1 LTFLGY
7 SLTFFS
13 SKKEKTMQ
21 VITKSAFTAILFSVA
36 FTAQISASNEPII
49 VSQPNNIT
57 QCVGGTEVLKVAI
70 SANLSAVYQWQQS
83 SDNANWAHING
94 ANQATYTPES
104 QNVGKMWYRVL
115 ITTQGENSRAVASNS
130 AEVKI
135 AEPTKISIETI
146 SSKSLESSVS
156 FKATYSGGVGIRSLQ
171 WQKSEN
177 GISWTNIEGATSD
190 VFTTPVSVGSP
201 ARYKVVSKCTGSG
214 CCN

>member
-13 SKKEKTMQ
+13 SKIEKTMQ
-21 VITKSAFTAILFSVA
+21 VITKCALLAILFFA
-36 FTAQISASNEPII
+36 FTSFLSASNEPII

-57 QCVGGTEVLKVAI
+57 QCVGGTEVLKVTI
-70 SANLSAVYQWQQS
+70 SANLTAVYQWQLS

-104 QNVGKMWYRVL
+104 QNSGKMWYRVL
-115 ITTQGENSRAVASNS
+115 VTTQGESSRAVASNS

-135 AEPTKISIETI
+135 VEPSRISVETI
-146 SSKSLESSVS
+146 SSKSIDSSIT
-156 FKATYSGGVGIRSLQ
+156 FKATRSGGAGSCSLQ

-177 GISWTNIEGATSD
+177 GSVWADIEGATGE
-190 VFTTPVSVGSP
+190 VFTAPVSVGSP
-201 ARYKVVSKCTGSG
+201 ARYKVVAKCTGSG